1 MQRGASIWRLL
12 MVRWVRGEWWKSFLK
27 TRAETIHTLERVVQ
41 RTTMKYS
48 RITLSGNFRMNK
60 EVQGKAY
67 KSSSSKDYH
76 LWFPYSLEII
86 IKLNRWFEISKV
98 ILKQRIEKKRNKK
111 NHRKGVSRIKRNPLC
126 IFLNNILHETD
137 HERIPILRLFALLRT
152 PPFVISS
159 SQP

>member
-1 MQRGASIWRLL
+1 MIRNIESDI
-12 MVRWVRGEWWKSFLK
+12 ETFPNWK
-27 TRAETIHTLERVVQ
+27 
-41 RTTMKYS
+41 
-48 RITLSGNFRMNK
+48 
-60 EVQGKAY
+60 
-67 KSSSSKDYH
+67 
-76 LWFPYSLEII
+76 
-86 IKLNRWFEISKV
+86 
-98 ILKQRIEKKRNKK
+98 KKRNKK